1 MSEAPAWMESLIDL
15 VGGCMDAHSGLGPL
29 AFRWRQE
36 EDQWDIMVYP
46 TRGELIGG
54 ADDGALVSPGFSFD
68 VQELTTAFEE
78 LVDVRWQAQAL
89 GPHDQEGQHLSIE
102 GVYDGHQ
109 VYLQVLS
116 DAPED
121 EEPGFKVDLTKRTRE
136 P

>member
-1 MSEAPAWMESLIDL
+1 M
-15 VGGCMDAHSGLGPL
+15 

-36 EDQWDIMVYP
+36 EDQWQIMVYP
-46 TRGELIGG
+46 TLGELIGG
-54 ADDGALVSPGFSFD
+54 ADDGALVSPGFSLD

-78 LVDVRWQAQAL
+78 LVDVHWQAQAL
-89 GPHDQEGQHLSIE
+89 GPHDQQGRHISIE

>member
-15 VGGCMDAHSGLGPL
+15 VAGCMETHSEAGPL

-36 EDQWDIMVYP
+36 EDQWHIMVYP
-46 TRGELIGG
+46 TLGELIGG
-54 ADDGALVSPGFSFD
+54 ADDGALVFPGFSLD
-68 VQELTTAFEE
+68 IQELTTAFEE
-78 LVDVRWQAQAL
+78 LVDVHWRAQAL
-89 GPHDQEGQHLSIE
+89 GSHDQEGRHVSIE

-121 EEPGFKVDLTKRTRE
+121 EEPGFKVDLTKGTRE

>member
-1 MSEAPAWMESLIDL
+1 MSEAPAWMQSLIDL
-15 VGGCMDAHSGLGPL
+15 VASCMEAHSEMGPM
-29 AFRWRQE
+29 AFRWGEE
-36 EDQWDIMVYP
+36 EDAWDIMVYP
-46 TRGELIGG
+46 TPGELIGS
-54 ADDGALVSPGFSFD
+54 ADDGALVSPGFSLD

-78 LVDVRWQAQAL
+78 LVDVRWRAHAF
-89 GPHDQEGQHLSIE
+89 GPHDEEGRHISIE
-102 GVYDGHQ
+102 GVYDGHE